1 MNKTILIL
9 KHEFSQVIKTKT
21 FIIMTL
27 AFPLLALIAIG
38 IFSFIQGMEKPP
50 APGEVVTIGYVD
62 EVGSFSG
69 YTEQPGEPTVTLIG
83 YGTPEEATTALLAED
98 ISQYFII
105 PSDYVDT
112 GVITRYTLE
121 RELEPPG
128 EIQWAIKSFLLSNLL
143 RGQTS
148 PEVTE
153 RAKTPMM
160 LSSIRLD
167 ETGQVATDQG
177 GFGAFVV
184 PYLFS
189 ILLIMA
195 IFTSS
200 GFLLQGLGEEKE
212 NRVMEILLSS
222 VSARQLLT
230 GKVLGLGAAGL
241 LQMLIWL
248 LSAGVLVTM
257 ASTTIGG
264 LLSTL
269 QIPGNFMVLGIVY
282 FILGYLLF
290 AILMAGVGSI
300 SPTAREGQQL
310 SVIFTMVGIL
320 PLMLAYFIIENPSH
334 VVTQILTLFPFTAPI
349 TVMLRLGLA
358 DIPTWELVASI
369 ALLVIFII
377 GSLVLAAKVFRTFL
391 LMYGK
396 RPRLGEIIK
405 SLREA

>member
-27 AFPLLALIAIG
+27 AFPVLALIAIG

-62 EVGSFSG
+62 EVGGFSG

-128 EIQWAIKSFLLSNLL
+128 EIQWVIKSFLLSNLL

>member
-9 KHEFSQVIKTKT
+9 KHEFGQTIKRKS

-27 AFPLLALIAIG
+27 AFPVLALIAIG
-38 IFSFIQGMEKPP
+38 IFGFIQGMEKPSP
-50 APGEVVTIGYVD
+50 PGEVVTIGYVD
-62 EVGSFSG
+62 EVGNFSG

-83 YGTPEEATTALLAED
+83 YGTPEEATSALLAGG
-98 ISQYFII
+98 ISEYFII
-105 PSDYVDT
+105 PSDYVAT

-121 RELEPPG
+121 QELEPPG

-143 RGQTS
+143 EGQTS
-148 PEVTE
+148 PEVME
-153 RAKTPMM
+153 RVKAPVGLAT
-160 LSSIRLD
+160 IRLD

-177 GFGAFVV
+177 GFGAFIV

-189 ILLIMA
+189 ILLLMA

-212 NRVMEILLSS
+212 NRIIEILLSS

-241 LQMLIWL
+241 LQILVWL
-248 LSAGVLVTM
+248 LSIGVLVEM
-257 ASTTIGG
+257 ASTSIGG
-264 LLSTL
+264 FLSTL
-269 QIPGNFMVLGIVY
+269 QIPGNFLVLGTVY

-310 SVIFTMVGIL
+310 SVIFTMSGVL
-320 PLMLAYFIIENPSH
+320 PLMLAPFIIQNPSH
-334 VVTQILTLFPFTAPI
+334 IVTQVFTLFPITAPV
-349 TVMLRLGLA
+349 TVMLRLGLT
-358 DIPTWELVASI
+358 DIPTWELIASI

-377 GSLVLAAKVFRTFL
+377 GSLVLAAKVFRSFL

>member
-300 SPTAREGQQL
+300 CPTAREGQQL

-358 DIPTWELVASI
+358 DIPTWELIASI

-396 RPRLGEIIK
+396 RPRVGEIIK

>member
-1 MNKTILIL
+1 
-9 KHEFSQVIKTKT
+9 
-21 FIIMTL
+21 MTL

-62 EVGSFSG
+62 EVGGFSG

-310 SVIFTMVGIL
+310 SVIFTIVGIL

>member
-9 KHEFSQVIKTKT
+9 KHEFGQTIKRKS

-38 IFSFIQGMEKPP
+38 ISGFVQGMEKPSP
-50 APGEVVTIGYVD
+50 PGEVVTIGYVD
-62 EVGSFSG
+62 EVGNFSG

-83 YGTPEEATTALLAED
+83 YDTPEEATSTLLAGE
-98 ISQYFII
+98 ISEYFII
-105 PSDYVDT
+105 PSDYVAT
-112 GVITRYTLE
+112 GAITRYTLE
-121 RELEPPG
+121 QELEPPG

-143 RGQTS
+143 EGQTS
-148 PEVTE
+148 PEVME
-153 RAKTPMM
+153 RVKAPVGLAT
-160 LSSIRLD
+160 IRLD

-177 GFGAFVV
+177 GFGAFIV

-189 ILLIMA
+189 ILLLMA

-212 NRVMEILLSS
+212 NRVIEVLLSS

-248 LSAGVLVTM
+248 LSAGVLARM

-264 LLSTL
+264 FLSTL
-269 QIPGNFMVLGIVY
+269 QIPGNFLVLGTVY

-310 SVIFTMVGIL
+310 SMIFTMSAVI
-320 PLMLAYFIIENPSH
+320 PFIIAPFIMENPSH
-334 VVTQILTLFPFTAPI
+334 IVTQILTLFPITAPI
-349 TVMLRLGLA
+349 TVMIRLGLT
-358 DIPTWELVASI
+358 DIPTWELIASVV
-369 ALLVIFII
+369 LLVVSII
-377 GSLVLAAKVFRTFL
+377 GVLLLAAKVFRTFL

>member
-27 AFPLLALIAIG
+27 AFPVLALIAIG

-50 APGEVVTIGYVD
+50 APGEIVTIGYVD
-62 EVGSFSG
+62 EVGGFSG

-177 GFGAFVV
+177 GFGAFIV

-212 NRVMEILLSS
+212 STPILNTAPP
-222 VSARQLLT
+222 SA
-230 GKVLGLGAAGL
+230 
-241 LQMLIWL
+241 
-248 LSAGVLVTM
+248 
-257 ASTTIGG
+257 
-264 LLSTL
+264 
-269 QIPGNFMVLGIVY
+269 F
-282 FILGYLLF
+282 
-290 AILMAGVGSI
+290 
-300 SPTAREGQQL
+300 REGN
-310 SVIFTMVGIL
+310 T
-320 PLMLAYFIIENPSH
+320 
-334 VVTQILTLFPFTAPI
+334 
-349 TVMLRLGLA
+349 
-358 DIPTWELVASI
+358 
-369 ALLVIFII
+369 
-377 GSLVLAAKVFRTFL
+377 
-391 LMYGK
+391 
-396 RPRLGEIIK
+396 
-405 SLREA
+405 